1 MSESSVHTV
10 DRFAAE
16 RIYDQLRERGLVRK
30 GSLTSDGCRC
40 RANLEARR
48 GTDKDEFLTALAES
62 FPGMAAA
69 DVNAIGDHV
78 IELTNGEIVID
89 FAFESLSDS
98 YLFTHD
104 VTVK

>member
-1 MSESSVHTV
+1 MSEPSVRTV
-10 DRFAAE
+10 DRFGAE
-16 RIYDQLRERGLVRK
+16 KFYDQLRERGLVRK

-48 GTDKDEFLTALAES
+48 GTDKSEFLAALAES
-62 FPGMAAA
+62 FPSMAAA
-69 DVNAIGDHV
+69 DLNAIGNHV
-78 IELTNGEIVID
+78 LELTNGEIVID